1 MEPQEKAR
9 DLIND
14 LVTRYGLDEKQAVE
28 IAMFAVDQVISYR
41 KTYDQ
46 EFWMETMAELDDLT
60 FKIR

>member
-1 MEPQEKAR
+1 MEPKEKAR